1 MELMHQSDF
10 FEGIKQSKV
19 KLGSFE
25 IKIPVFYRDMMNINV
40 YLLASLD
47 KLKACLP
54 SERMHPFRVTPWHG
68 IFSVSAYEYKDSD
81 LGPYNEVSLGI
92 PFILDKISPVFTG
105 IIRKVPEIPMIY
117 ILHLPVSTEIARV
130 TGVEGANFPKFL
142 AEISFE
148 DESQW
153 IKCRVDS
160 EGKNIL
166 SLSVRK
172 ISLGSS
178 PRQHVFPI
186 NLSQNHLL
194 RLEFNLSECQAGF
207 SKKQSDVLLEPGNH
221 PVGLMLAEMNLGR
234 VLAYQYCPSRQAVLS
249 EICESYLV

>member
-1 MELMHQSDF
+1 MHQSDF

-54 SERMHPFRVTPWHG
+54 SERMHPFRMTPWHG

-92 PFILDKISPVFTG
+92 PFILDKISPVFTD
-105 IIRKVPEIPMIY
+105 IRRKVPEIPMIY

-130 TGVEGANFPKFL
+130 T
-142 AEISFE
+142 
-148 DESQW
+148 
-153 IKCRVDS
+153 
-160 EGKNIL
+160 
-166 SLSVRK
+166 
-172 ISLGSS
+172 
-178 PRQHVFPI
+178 
-186 NLSQNHLL
+186 
-194 RLEFNLSECQAGF
+194 
-207 SKKQSDVLLEPGNH
+207 
-221 PVGLMLAEMNLGR
+221 
-234 VLAYQYCPSRQAVLS
+234 
-249 EICESYLV
+249 